1 MLDTKHI
8 EAIESI
14 EKRCKKYYKKINPKM
29 LNSWRNFQY
38 SSFNNRMPKF
48 EYYNISSYKR
58 DKFKK
63 EIQKQLDGEII
74 VETKSVY
81 SDPCFIADKLHGV
94 REY

>member
-1 MLDTKHI
+1 
-8 EAIESI
+8 
-14 EKRCKKYYKKINPKM
+14 
-29 LNSWRNFQY
+29 
-38 SSFNNRMPKF
+38 MPKF